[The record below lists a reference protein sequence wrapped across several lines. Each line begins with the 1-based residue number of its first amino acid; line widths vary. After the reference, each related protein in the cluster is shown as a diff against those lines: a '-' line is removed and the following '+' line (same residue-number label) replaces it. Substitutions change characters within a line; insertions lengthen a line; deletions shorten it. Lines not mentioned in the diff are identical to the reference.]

1 VRPIVTRAL
10 DLAERAVNAAGGDE
24 ADVSVHVES
33 SGFARFAA
41 SAVHQPTL
49 IRNESVTLRV
59 VRDGRVGCAT
69 TNRTDDEGL
78 AAAARHAG
86 EAADSS
92 PVDPGFAG
100 LQEPAPVPEVEG
112 YDEATAD
119 LTPEDQAEAAAEAI
133 AAASGL
139 GLYGYYTS
147 GVTEIAVAST
157 AGQTV
162 SQAMTDVSVLALA
175 ASEDSSGYAEATSW
189 RAADVDP
196 AAVAR
201 EAAEKAARTRSAK
214 EPEPRT
220 FRAVLEPY
228 ATSELLFYFAFT
240 SLNALAL
247 LEGRS
252 YLSGRLGEKL
262 FDTSFTVRDDGL
274 DSRSYPKSFD
284 LEGVPKQPVLMIEE
298 GVARDV
304 VWDRRTATQA
314 GDGRVSTGHA
324 LAPPAQPFGPIPFNL
339 SMAGGEAESVDELAE
354 RVGEGIY
361 VTRLHYLGIVDP
373 REGIITGMT
382 RDGTFLIEG
391 GKVTT
396 PVVNLRFTTSFPALA
411 AGLLGLT
418 KEVTLVNR
426 SDFYDE
432 RYPFGT
438 LVPAVATD
446 AFTVVGTGS
455 GPGL

>member
-1 VRPIVTRAL
+1 VSRAL
-10 DLAERAVNAAGGDE
+10 DLAERAVKAAEGDE

-49 IRNESVTLRV
+49 IRDETVTLRV

-69 TNRTDDEGL
+69 TNRTDEDGL
-78 AAAARHAG
+78 AAAARHAA
-86 EAADSS
+86 EAADSA
-92 PVDPGFAG
+92 PVDPSFPG
-100 LQEPAPVPEVEG
+100 LQEPAPVPSVEG
-112 YDEATAD
+112 YDEATAT
-119 LTPEDQAEAAAEAI
+119 LTPEDQADAAAQAI
-133 AAASGL
+133 AGAPGL

-157 AGQTV
+157 TGLAV
-162 SQAMTDVSVLALA
+162 SQSTTDSSVLALA
-175 ASEDSSGYAEATSW
+175 ASDDASGYAEATSW
-189 RAADVDP
+189 RAGDLDP

-201 EAAEKAARTRSAK
+201 EAAEKAHRTRGARQI
-214 EPEPRT
+214 EAQT

-228 ATSELLFYFAFT
+228 AISELLFYFAFT

-262 FDTSFTVRDDGL
+262 FDESLTVADDGL
-274 DSRSYPKSFD
+274 DPVNYPKAFD
-284 LEGVPKQPVLMIEE
+284 LEGVPKQRVVMVEE
-298 GVARDV
+298 GIARDV
-304 VWDRRTATQA
+304 VWDRRTAKQA
-314 GDGRVSTGHA
+314 ADGHVSTGHA
-324 LAPPAQPFGPIPFNL
+324 LAPPAQAFGPIPFNL
-339 SMAGGEAESVDELAE
+339 SMAGGDAASVDDLAE
-354 RVGEGIY
+354 LVGEGIY
-361 VTRLHYLGIVDP
+361 VTRLHYLGVVDP

-382 RDGTFLIEG
+382 RDGTFRIEG

-418 KEVTLVNR
+418 KDVTLVNR

>member
-1 VRPIVTRAL
+1 VSQAL
-10 DLAERAVNAAGGDE
+10 DLAERAVKAAEGDE

-49 IRNESVTLRV
+49 IRDETVTLRV
-59 VRDGRVGCAT
+59 VRDGRIGCAT
-69 TNRTDDEGL
+69 TNRTDGEGL
-78 AAAARHAG
+78 AAAARHAA
-86 EAADSS
+86 EAADSA
-92 PVDPGFAG
+92 PVDPSFPG
-100 LQEPAPVPEVEG
+100 LQEPAPVPKVEG
-112 YDEATAD
+112 YDEATAA

-133 AAASGL
+133 AGAPGL

-157 AGQTV
+157 TGLAV
-162 SQAMTDVSVLALA
+162 SQSATDTSVLALA
-175 ASEDSSGYAEATSW
+175 ASDDSSGYAEATSW
-189 RAADVDP
+189 RAGDLDP

-201 EAAEKAARTRSAK
+201 EAAEKAHRTRGATRI
-214 EPEPRT
+214 EPQT

-228 ATSELLFYFAFT
+228 AISELLFYFAFT

-262 FDTSFTVRDDGL
+262 FDESFTVMDDGL
-274 DSRSYPKSFD
+274 DPMNYPKAFD
-284 LEGVPKQPVLMIEE
+284 LEGVPKQPVTMVEA

-304 VWDRRTATQA
+304 VWDRRTAKQA
-314 GDGRVSTGHA
+314 GDGHVSTGHA
-324 LAPPAQPFGPIPFNL
+324 LAPPAQAFGPIPFNL
-339 SMAGGEAESVDELAE
+339 SMAGGDAASLEELAE
-354 RVGEGIY
+354 RVGDGIY
-361 VTRLHYLGIVDP
+361 VTRLHYLGVVDP

-382 RDGTFLIEG
+382 RDGTFRIEG

-411 AGLLGLT
+411 AALLGLT
-418 KEVTLVNR
+418 KDVTLVNR

-446 AFTVVGTGS
+446 AFTIVGTGS